1 MAKKKIK
8 VILDFDGN
16 LTDETKQAA
25 ELVDVAKKMLSEI
38 LGCSARQIDKRYQ
51 TIKGKILAKPQRYS
65 WEINGLPA
73 CYAYEGAYLL
83 NTAILQQILKS
94 EPRFMKI
101 ITKRFPAAELDSV
114 TQCVNQLFHQGS
126 FSVNPHF
133 LPGAREFLL
142 GLLAHPKIE
151 PVILTNSET
160 RKIAKNLA
168 ELSIGE
174 KGTDHPFEHE
184 IGILGDTRQYFM
196 KPDWPVNFTHEKH
209 GPIQV
214 LPINK
219 RFQVELRRPIYYEA
233 LKKVIADGFH
243 EIVVVADGFSLA
255 GALPLMMGLSFILM
269 KTGYTPAW
277 CTKYVGNHPKG
288 QVVSDIPGM
297 HQAVLSLL
305 PV

>member
-16 LTDETKQAA
+16 LTDETKQAD

-38 LGCSARQIDKRYQ
+38 IGCSPRQISECYR
-51 TIKGKILAKPQRYS
+51 TIKEKILAKPQLYS

-83 NTAILQQILKS
+83 NTAILQQIIKS
-94 EPRFMKI
+94 DPRFLKI
-101 ITKRFPAAELDSV
+101 VTARFPAGSLDPV
-114 TQCVNQLFHQGS
+114 TQCVNNLFHQGS

-133 LPGAREFLL
+133 LPEAREFLL
-142 GLLAHPKIE
+142 NLLKHPKIE
-151 PVILTNSET
+151 PVIMTNSET
-160 RKIAKNLA
+160 KKIAKNLR

-174 KGTDHPFEHE
+174 KGTDHSFDYE
-184 IGILGDTRQYFM
+184 IDILGDTRQYFM

-209 GPIQV
+209 GPIQA

-219 RFQVELRRPIYYEA
+219 RFLVELRRPAYYEA
-233 LKKVIADGFH
+233 LKKIVAKGYHD
-243 EIVVVADGFSLA
+243 IVVVADGFSLA

-277 CTKYVGNHPKG
+277 CTKYVSNHPKG
-288 QVVSDIPGM
+288 QVVKDLKGM
-297 HQAVLSLL
+297 QTAIKSLL